1 MRAFGIGKQF
11 RSAPHCQQTSDEA
24 IWVGG
29 KAEVKSESAVPPSI
43 LDAAPVTE
51 VLIDQF
57 LIDASVRVAGHDVG
71 TIAPSL

>member
-11 RSAPHCQQTSDEA
+11 RDAPHCQQTSDEA

-29 KAEVKSESAVPPSI
+29 KAEVKSESAVPQYRMQRM
-43 LDAAPVTE
+43 L
-51 VLIDQF
+51 LIDQF
-57 LIDASVRVAGHDVG
+57 LIDASVCVAVHDVG